1 MTDAP
6 APRQPSG
13 ETLPPAED
21 ETRFAPKEN
30 GGEHKDENS
39 APAAKKRLK
48 TSLDVVSEHAAEEES
63 ARQEDSER
71 KARGD
76 ALFWNLCL
84 GLFALIVISAGYI
97 VYEKFSQLPDPVK
110 DAREAL
116 EDNHAQLL
124 KKQEQLREIRNRT
137 APKEQLLSLLDIF
150 EHTASDLEE
159 TQKSIEKEKMRVAG
173 IRGEIR
179 SYFERYR
186 QHARAKAR
194 GRKFD
199 ILKTSHSG
207 KTYLNVE
214 ITRVENEFVRI
225 MHEQGSTSIP
235 AGDLPDDIRE
245 MLAYGDPLNITAM
258 NQTDASLKS
267 PVIRRAPSPAPAA
280 APVPQPA
287 KKKVVVED
295 LDPPAGKPK
304 IETPTHTG
312 DSGSSSSGNM
322 WVPPRPFSASPPCNN
337 DIPAMK
343 TIIHPLAAILL
354 AWSAGASETWS
365 TSPAEAMQ
373 QAAAQNKGV
382 MLEFTGSDWCG
393 ACIMQKK
400 QALSL
405 PEIQTAI
412 SRSFIPVE
420 LDYPRK
426 KQQDAQTKTSLETYK
441 KSYGITGFPTLV
453 FADAQGRPVHT
464 VVGYANPAQ
473 VMQDTKKAAEALNTQ
488 QSLTNNLAE
497 KLTDQQR
504 RDTLVQLLKT
514 VPQSSIR
521 TFYKPALAEL
531 EKLDPQDASGILA
544 KLHRDDLLHAQKL
557 EWADTFRKKNIHILA
572 DQNPDEALSI
582 MDSYLKKNGLLPE
595 VKQAVLM
602 QKVYL
607 LMQQNRVNELE
618 QPLKEGVALLPKSFE
633 GKAFSK
639 LLDKLPEIKKER
651 GLLKPGEEPPLPP
664 GAIRATKMI
673 VPTAPAK

>member
-1 MTDAP
+1 
-6 APRQPSG
+6 
-13 ETLPPAED
+13 
-21 ETRFAPKEN
+21 
-30 GGEHKDENS
+30 
-39 APAAKKRLK
+39 
-48 TSLDVVSEHAAEEES
+48 
-63 ARQEDSER
+63 
-71 KARGD
+71 
-76 ALFWNLCL
+76 
-84 GLFALIVISAGYI
+84 
-97 VYEKFSQLPDPVK
+97 
-110 DAREAL
+110 
-116 EDNHAQLL
+116 
-124 KKQEQLREIRNRT
+124 
-137 APKEQLLSLLDIF
+137 
-150 EHTASDLEE
+150 
-159 TQKSIEKEKMRVAG
+159 
-173 IRGEIR
+173 
-179 SYFERYR
+179 
-186 QHARAKAR
+186 
-194 GRKFD
+194 
-199 ILKTSHSG
+199 
-207 KTYLNVE
+207 
-214 ITRVENEFVRI
+214 
-225 MHEQGSTSIP
+225 
-235 AGDLPDDIRE
+235 
-245 MLAYGDPLNITAM
+245 
-258 NQTDASLKS
+258 
-267 PVIRRAPSPAPAA
+267 
-280 APVPQPA
+280 
-287 KKKVVVED
+287 
-295 LDPPAGKPK
+295 
-304 IETPTHTG
+304 
-312 DSGSSSSGNM
+312 
-322 WVPPRPFSASPPCNN
+322 
-337 DIPAMK
+337 MK

-400 QALSL
+400 QALAL

>member
-39 APAAKKRLK
+39 VPAAKKRLK

-295 LDPPAGKPK
+295 PETCGFPPP
-304 IETPTHTG
+304 IL
-312 DSGSSSSGNM
+312 
-322 WVPPRPFSASPPCNN
+322 RFPPCNN

-426 KQQDAQTKTSLETYK
+426 KQQDAQTKTSLGTYK

-488 QSLTNNLAE
+488 QSLTNKLAE

-531 EKLDPQDASGILA
+531 EKLDPKDASGILA

-618 QPLKEGVALLPKSFE
+618 QPLKEGVALLPESFE
-633 GKAFSK
+633 GKAFGK

-651 GLLKPGEEPPLPP
+651 GLLKPGKEPPLPP

>member
-322 WVPPRPFSASPPCNN
+322 WVPPPILRFPPCNN

-453 FADAQGRPVHT
+453 FADAQGRPIHT

-488 QSLTNNLAE
+488 QSLTNKLAE

-618 QPLKEGVALLPKSFE
+618 QPLKEGVALLPESFE